1 MFRLFILTIL
11 FISSF
16 SFGTINKNLDKMME
30 NSKNITSESVVTNQ
44 ATNEKQI
51 QQENKQQTP
60 VTTTKPSTSKP
71 NNSNKTNQT
80 QGNKN
85 TTQTSE
91 NKQTQENKN
100 PTSTPV
106 PTATPKPAVQPFKCE
121 NNKHGI
127 EAGNSGKW
135 FDTEQQAINFYES
148 EQDKW
153 DNLLGNEEIDW
164 DTYCKKCPYGY
175 EDWTCPLCHK
185 WTINLYYH

>member
-44 ATNEKQI
+44 ETNEKQT
-51 QQENKQQTP
+51 QQENKQETT
-60 VTTTKPSTSKP
+60 VTTTKPSTLKP
-71 NNSNKTNQT
+71 NNSNKISQT
-80 QGNKN
+80 QD
-85 TTQTSE
+85 
-91 NKQTQENKN
+91 NKN
-100 PTSTPV
+100 PISTPV
-106 PTATPKPAVQPFKCE
+106 PTITPKPNVQFFKCE
-121 NNKHGI
+121 GNKHEI
-127 EAGNSGKW
+127 ETGNSGRW

-153 DNLLGNEEIDW
+153 DELLGNEEIDW

-185 WTINLYYH
+185 WTINLYYN